1 MFADLG
7 QLLLKYI
14 ELGLK
19 MTPDHLSCWSLC
31 QYSIQ
36 NSKTITITMGFTSNR
51 LGFVRTV
58 TKINIIN
65 QLRTST
71 KSAPV
76 LFTTLCYAL
85 GFWSPPHF
93 SLSKRVVKQA
103 LNPGLYLPSLV
114 VFVAL
119 VAIFYYFHT
128 LQLGPPTRVLTDRW
142 LAFITG
148 EKFNRFRPTPAFS
161 ILSTSGSSS
170 SRAISNNMT
179 PLVRF
184 FL

>member
-1 MFADLG
+1 
-7 QLLLKYI
+7 
-14 ELGLK
+14 
-19 MTPDHLSCWSLC
+19 
-31 QYSIQ
+31 
-36 NSKTITITMGFTSNR
+36 MGFTSNR

-85 GFWSPPHF
+85 GFRSPPHF

-128 LQLGPPTRVLTDRW
+128 LQLGPATQGSDWSLISVHHWAKSSIALDQHQHLAYWAHPAVVVGPFPTIWHLW
-142 LAFITG
+142 FAFFF
-148 EKFNRFRPTPAFS
+148 KP
-161 ILSTSGSSS
+161 
-170 SRAISNNMT
+170 SRT
-179 PLVRF
+179 
-184 FL
+184 